1 MIQADSGF
9 LLLALF
15 FGGFVIALTLG
26 LLVPPQVATVLAFA
40 IAAIVAFKIFQF

>member
-15 FGGFVIALTLG
+15 FGGVVIALVLE
-26 LLVPPQVATVLAFA
+26 LLIPAQIAAAFGFA
-40 IAAIVAFKIFQF
+40 IAMLAAVKIFQF

>member
-15 FGGFVIALTLG
+15 FSGVVIAL
-26 LLVPPQVATVLAFA
+26 LLELLIPAQIAAAIGFA
-40 IAAIVAFKIFQF
+40 IAVITAVKIFQF